1 MKDKKVLL
9 ILVCTAVLVLM
20 SVVFAA
26 FSTNLTI
33 NGTGT
38 ISSTWKVEM
47 DTDSANTKCT
57 VTSQDTSKPTTCSV
71 TSLTTTSL
79 TAGIDWAS
87 PGDVVTITARVKN
100 LGTLDANATMSATM
114 AATSGGGACANTT
127 VTANYTQYVA
137 AGTATNGTSKTVTNT
152 AVSVGPVKILN
163 KNTTSTYNYG
173 IYTVTITYNKTAT
186 SQAGA
191 CTFTGNIVATQAA

>member
-100 LGTLDANATMSATM
+100 LGTLDATTTMNAKMVTTGAT
-114 AATSGGGACANTT
+114 TACANTT
-127 VTANYTQYVA
+127 VTANYTQYAA
-137 AGTATNGTSKTVTNT
+137 AGTATNGTSKTVSNT

-173 IYTVTITYNKTAT
+173 IYTVTITYNASAT